1 MKPHKK
7 IAIDLKKYPEVISRV
22 LLVILVI
29 LMIGATI
36 WISGPLPQRDSEG
49 MIITPQAT
57 DIGDLQAASGRT
69 APDVLETT
77 PTSGVILATLGVVL
91 IILGGTAITLR
102 SQK

>member
-1 MKPHKK
+1 
-7 IAIDLKKYPEVISRV
+7 
-22 LLVILVI
+22 
-29 LMIGATI
+29 
-36 WISGPLPQRDSEG
+36 